1 MTNTI
6 PYSKSDT
13 NKYLVLGLNVTLLQI
28 NIVYHIIMYS
38 CNIGSHFEFQDGQQV
53 LNNTR
58 LNHIYDKEGL
68 KPMTNYILILKV
80 NILQKMLFF
89 NSEVT
94 KGHSDLSMSSLD
106 SSSSTTWMQT
116 QRSRLYLF
124 QKPSYRRKCNFA
136 NFTDAILK
144 MTSHRQSISIW

>member
-1 MTNTI
+1 MTNTL

-58 LNHIYDKEGL
+58 LDRIYHNECL
-68 KPMTNYILILKV
+68 KPMSNYLLILKS
-80 NILQKMLFF
+80 KYDRKCDFRFF
-89 NSEVT
+89 SMTAFWNSKLT
-94 KGHSDLSMSSLD
+94 KSHTDFSLSLLGSLSSKIWLL
-106 SSSSTTWMQT
+106 TPIYH
-116 QRSRLYLF
+116 LYL
-124 QKPSYRRKCNFA
+124 S
-136 NFTDAILK
+136 
-144 MTSHRQSISIW
+144 